1 MRCKMPTDKA
11 ERFSQIPLHNAE
23 LTGEELLIV
32 TKQTVPKKTHNAKT
46 STLQKYHSEKARAD
60 NTSEIVSFGGGII
73 GTGKPEK
80 PLQLDGDWLGSIFLK
95 APTNLTISSIG
106 NRVTRYLPISRKSLY
121 SHNHLDLSTL
131 SKQPPAITVEATGE
145 LRVIAPGKQSTITV
159 SYGRW
164 SEDRNLQSEQ
174 LIERSIKPTTG
185 LPLGNGINNLH
196 LYQIHEIFGTTSTGT
211 LALVKNISN
220 GQMVICYYPLVDGS
234 LAERAFGEGFLLTE
248 ATSTLGQSLL
258 DGSSA
263 IFRNS
268 FGTYLMTLNNHGNAS
283 NPLDVE
289 VFAVTL
295 NDIDMT
301 ASLTKRNGW
310 TISSYVGLS
319 IGQPD
324 LRLFDGFLGPSSS
337 KVALVTDGLHT
348 ASLASP
354 LGNKSQFITVLQ
366 DPNNIDDTT
375 FYFRGYALLNRSGYQ
390 FKYNYDIGYK
400 LTLTNTTASAV
411 ALASYMGSKPV
422 LTVNSTINNQRR
434 TVVNHPD
441 SLYPEYLKILR
452 DGSVVTGL
460 VNELNGREP
469 LRIHASVSGVLGTR
483 DNDLQANLNSGKI
496 GPAQVLDFKPGYGAD
511 ISTPYKLYIAS
522 PIPYLLGN
530 GGRGVIVPQ
539 ILNLSGY
546 AGNPTQLREIPNLP
560 YVDDKYKGMQAYP
573 VHLYLQHTGATSV
586 LVASGSNIPEAS
598 NSTYIASV
606 WFLDDGI
613 NSILTQQAFSR
624 LHKHRQSYRPRG
636 MSVPVAYDNAGQ
648 KPKQFWLTGETFAS
662 PSAGDFITLML
673 KDPDGRFIVPAGY
686 RATIY
691 MVGAGGG
698 GGGSIHNYSSSWYNA
713 PRDGNA
719 GEPTLLS
726 LSSNFTTNTIFCG
739 GGSGGGGANWGNGSS
754 FSNGWGGAGG
764 TFNHNVVDTRLQ
776 VSATS
781 EGIRPPIGSRWSPQ
795 IGGKS
800 TLPDILPAT
809 LDGRGGGGAW
819 GVGDEGWSYG
829 GGGGSGAGA
838 TVRYTNNSSADATLY
853 YQAGRRGLGRVLPTA
868 STNGNP
874 GGDGSFGFLMVEL
887 EKI

>member
-1 MRCKMPTDKA
+1 MPTDKA
-11 ERFSQIPLHNAE
+11 ERFSQIPLHDAD

-46 STLQKYHSEKARAD
+46 STLQKYHTDKVRAD
-60 NTSEIVSFGGGII
+60 NTSDIVSFGGGIK
-73 GTGKPEK
+73 GTGKPAN
-80 PLQLDGDWLGSIFLK
+80 PLQLDGEWLGALFLK
-95 APTNLTISSIG
+95 VPTNLTISSIG

-121 SHNHLDLSTL
+121 SHNHLDLANL
-131 SKQPPAITVEATGE
+131 SKQPPAVTIEATGE
-145 LRVIAPGKQSTITV
+145 LRIVAPGKQSTITV

-164 SEDRNLQSEQ
+164 GEDRDLKSEQ
-174 LIERSIKPTTG
+174 IIERAIKPTTG
-185 LPLGNGINNLH
+185 LPLGNGINNLYQ
-196 LYQIHEIFGTTSTGT
+196 YQIYEVFGTTSTGT
-211 LALVKNISN
+211 LALVRNITN
-220 GQMVICYYPLVDGS
+220 GQMVICYYPLVEGS
-234 LAERAFGEGFLLTE
+234 LAERAFGEGFVLTD
-248 ATSTLGQSLL
+248 ATSTLGQNLL
-258 DGSSA
+258 AGSSA

-283 NPLDVE
+283 IPLDVE

-295 NDIDMT
+295 NDVTMT

-310 TISSYVGLS
+310 TINSYAGLS

-324 LRLFDGFLGPSSS
+324 LRLFDGFLGAGSS
-337 KVALVTDGLHT
+337 KVALVNDGSHT

-400 LTLTNTTASAV
+400 LTLTNTSAAAV
-411 ALASYMGSKPV
+411 ALASYMGSKPT
-422 LTVNSTINNQRR
+422 LNANSTINNQRR
-434 TVVNHPD
+434 TIINHPD

-469 LRIHASVSGVLGTR
+469 LRIHASASGVLGTR
-483 DNDLQANLNSGKI
+483 DNDLQANLNGWKI

-511 ISTPYKLYIAS
+511 IATPYKLYIAS
-522 PIPYLLGN
+522 PITYLLGN
-530 GGRGVIVPQ
+530 GGRGVISPQ

-546 AGNPTQLREIPNLP
+546 AGNPSQLQVIPDLP
-560 YVDDKYKGMQAYP
+560 YVDAKYKGMQAYP

-606 WFLDDGI
+606 WFLADGV

-636 MSVPVAYDNAGQ
+636 MSVPVAYDNASQ
-648 KPKQFWLTGETFAS
+648 NPKQFWLKNETFATPTS
-662 PSAGDFITLML
+662 GNFITIML
-673 KDPDGRFIVPAGY
+673 KDSDGRFIIPAGY

-691 MVGAGGG
+691 MTGAGGG

-713 PRDGNA
+713 PRDGDA
-719 GEPTLLS
+719 GGPTLLS
-726 LSSNFTTNTIFCG
+726 LTSNFAQNTVTCG
-739 GGSGGGGANWGNGSS
+739 GGLGGGGANWGNGSLY
-754 FSNGWGGAGG
+754 SNGSAGAGG
-764 TFNHNVVDTRLQ
+764 AFSHNITDARLQ
-776 VSATS
+776 MSSSSA
-781 EGIRPPIGSRWSPQ
+781 GIKPPIGSRWSRQ
-795 IGGKS
+795 VGGDAILK
-800 TLPDILPAT
+800 DILPYT
-809 LDGRGGGGAW
+809 LDGGGGFGAW
-819 GVGDEGWSYG
+819 GVGDENWSYG

-838 TVRYTNNSSADATLY
+838 TLRYANDSPSDATVY
-853 YQAGRRGLGRVLPTA
+853 YRTGQRGLGRKLPTA
-868 STNGNP
+868 STNGNKGWDGKP
-874 GGDGSFGFLMVEL
+874 GFILVEL